1 RVRCCLHQIGP
12 LKLVDGEVQL
22 LLRVNDST
30 ERADNFESLLP
41 GDPRV
46 PFEPLPRTGAE
57 AHRERAA
64 RSRVPERIKN
74 IGGFGA
80 RGSEVACR
88 VPVSSRD
95 VHRAACRAKSVCYL
109 LSVVEVVVETNHVAT
124 ADVTERPQ
132 LADFDE

>member
-1 RVRCCLHQIGP
+1 MVGSGIVWPDL
-12 LKLVDGEVQL
+12 D
-22 LLRVNDST
+22 
-30 ERADNFESLLP
+30 
-41 GDPRV
+41 
-46 PFEPLPRTGAE
+46 
-57 AHRERAA
+57 A
-64 RSRVPERIKN
+64 RRIDAVTPSVGYVPERIKN

-109 LSVVEVVVETNHVAT
+109 LSVVEIVVETNHVAT